1 MLDLMFLI
9 CFSVFDFEVYMV
21 SVTCQIVYGFFFL
34 FVLAQMCYC
43 SSFYTCWYVLVVSS
57 QGLIQFL
64 FVFCCMIL
72 YLLTICNQSPVF
84 SRLFQCLELHSSR
97 RLCCHGFK
105 TFSRYLNVVV
115 SCILNS
121 IILIY
126 VCPYLHLV
134 FMLDC
139 HS

>member
-1 MLDLMFLI
+1 MVDVG
-9 CFSVFDFEVYMV
+9 SDVFNCISDVDFEVQIM
-21 SVTCQIVYGFFFL
+21 SVTFQLVYGYIFCCACLDVLL
-34 FVLAQMCYC
+34 FIL
-43 SSFYTCWYVLVVSS
+43 CWYVLVVSS

-84 SRLFQCLELHSSR
+84 SRLFQCLELHSSG

-105 TFSRYLNVVV
+105 TISRYLNVVV

>member
-1 MLDLMFLI
+1 MVDAG
-9 CFSVFDFEVYMV
+9 SDVFNCIGAVDFEVQIM
-21 SVTCQIVYGFFFL
+21 SVTLYLVYGYIFFCACLDVLL
-34 FVLAQMCYC
+34 FIL
-43 SSFYTCWYVLVVSS
+43 CWYVLVVSS